1 MLERTKSDQHCQ
13 PISRMQRLTMA
24 KSAVDRRRLRR
35 CPHFPGWLTPSL
47 ATKFVFIVCAL
58 VLMGRAPGR
67 AEPLELFVSP
77 TGNDS
82 WSGTTADPR
91 GDGRDGPFASLQR
104 ACDEIRSRRAESP
117 AEGLSDSV
125 TVFVLGGIH
134 EIMETLVLGPQDS
147 GTGTIRMS
155 GRPRLSTKAL
165 RVDWPTKDAV
175 PDSVF
180 ATTEPRSI
188 YGRHLR
194 SMQPDDVSRLVAR
207 LQRGEYGIFST
218 TSYYTKATQNEVV

>member
-24 KSAVDRRRLRR
+24 KSAVDRRGLRR
-35 CPHFPGWLTPSL
+35 CPHFPGWLTPCL

-58 VLMGRAPGR
+58 VLMGRAPAG

-82 WSGTTADPR
+82 WSGTTADPQ

-104 ACDEIRSRRAESP
+104 ARDEIRSRRAEGP

-125 TVFVLGGIH
+125 TVFVLGASTRSRKPWCWDRRIRGPRRRRLSGGLTAMKIH
-134 EIMETLVLGPQDS
+134 GW
-147 GTGTIRMS
+147 S
-155 GRPRLSTKAL
+155 GRAGSGASSS
-165 RVDWPTKDAV
+165 A
-175 PDSVF
+175 
-180 ATTEPRSI
+180 
-188 YGRHLR
+188 GRER
-194 SMQPDDVSRLVAR
+194 FC
-207 LQRGEYGIFST
+207 G
-218 TSYYTKATQNEVV
+218 